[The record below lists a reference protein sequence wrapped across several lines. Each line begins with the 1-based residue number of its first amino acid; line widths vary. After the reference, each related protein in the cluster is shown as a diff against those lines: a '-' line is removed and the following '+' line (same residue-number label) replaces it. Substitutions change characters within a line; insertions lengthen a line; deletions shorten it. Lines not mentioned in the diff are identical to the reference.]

1 MKATIVVLS
10 LGALALAGCQSMP
23 APEKPAAAVDEA
35 NAPLAVK
42 RFLEANTAVLTELG
56 EIKTTGRQTLETTQ
70 KTQETVQ
77 RTQATAQRSLAVL
90 EELSRRHGTGE
101 VTVFFPAGSS
111 TLSAAERERLVRFAD
126 FAAREARGRKLLLVS
141 IGSASAF
148 GDQKFNQ
155 RLAERRSAAPI
166 DVMDKYLINQPHEFH
181 KVYGTGDLYSPKGV
195 KLKEHERYQHARVI
209 AVFGSDQL
217 PGNLNAG
224 Q

>member
-1 MKATIVVLS
+1 MKATIIVLT
-10 LGALALAGCQSMP
+10 LGTLVLAGCQSMP

-42 RFLEANTAVLTELG
+42 RFLEANTAVLAELG
-56 EIKTTGRQTLETTQ
+56 EIKTTGKQTLETAQ
-70 KTQETVQ
+70 KTQESVHK
-77 RTQATAQRSLAVL
+77 TQETAQRTLAVL

-101 VTVFFPAGSS
+101 ITVFFPVGGS
-111 TLSAAERERLVRFAD
+111 TLPAVERERLVRFAD

-148 GDQKFNQ
+148 GEQKLNR

-209 AVFGSDQL
+209 AVFAGDQL
-217 PGNLNAG
+217 PGNLNAD